1 MWLAA
6 AKHIM
11 CFHAHG
17 YEIVR
22 KDIPLSKFE
31 LEVLFTPGDIESAVA
46 RLAREIRQDYRDKNP
61 VLLGILKGCFVFMAD
76 LVRALDIPLEIE
88 FMSLSSYGPQR
99 TESSGKIQVV
109 QGLRGS
115 VRGRHV
121 VVVEDIVDTG
131 VTGDFVLRYLRR
143 RRPASVRVCALFDK
157 AARRRV
163 DVPIDYL
170 GLSVPDRFVVGY
182 GLDYD
187 ERFRY
192 LSGLYCLKE
201 DG

>member
-1 MWLAA
+1 M
-6 AKHIM
+6 
-11 CFHAHG
+11 
-17 YEIVR
+17 
-22 KDIPLSKFE
+22 SKFE
-31 LEVLFTPGDIESAVA
+31 LEVLFTPGDIESAVG
-46 RLAREIRQDYRDKNP
+46 RLAREIRRDYHDKNP
-61 VLLGILKGCFVFMAD
+61 VLVGVLKGCFVFMAD
-76 LVRALDIPLEIE
+76 LVRAVDIPLETE
-88 FMSLSSYGPQR
+88 FMSLSSYGPRR
-99 TESSGKIQVV
+99 TESSGEIQVI
-109 QGLRGS
+109 QGLRRS

-131 VTGDFVLRYLRR
+131 ITGDFVLRYLRR

-170 GLSVPDRFVVGY
+170 GFSVPDRFVVGY

>member
-1 MWLAA
+1 MT
-6 AKHIM
+6 
-11 CFHAHG
+11 
-17 YEIVR
+17 R
-22 KDIPLSKFE
+22 RDIPLSQFQ
-31 LEVLFTPGDIESAVA
+31 LEALFTPGDIESAVA

-88 FMSLSSYGPQR
+88 FMSLSSYGPRR

-131 VTGDFVLRYLRR
+131 ITGDSVLRYLRR
-143 RRPASVRVCALFDK
+143 KRPASIRVCALFDK

-170 GLSVPDRFVVGY
+170 GFSVPDRFVVGY

-192 LSGLYCLKE
+192 LSGLYFLKE

>member
-1 MWLAA
+1 M
-6 AKHIM
+6 I
-11 CFHAHG
+11 
-17 YEIVR
+17 R
-22 KDIPLSKFE
+22 KDTPMPGFE
-31 LEVLFTPGDIESAVA
+31 LEVLFTPAEIESAVV
-46 RLAREIRQDYRDKNP
+46 RLAQEVRQDYRDKNP
-61 VLLGILKGCFVFMAD
+61 VLLGVLKGCFVFMAD
-76 LVRALDIPLEIE
+76 LVRALDMPLEIE
-88 FMSLSSYGPQR
+88 FICLSSYGQGR
-99 TESSGKIQVV
+99 IESAGEIHVI
-109 QGLRGS
+109 QGLRRS

-131 VTGDFVLRYLRR
+131 ITGDFVLRYLGR

-157 AARRRV
+157 GARRRV

-192 LSGLYCLKE
+192 LAGLYRLKE

>member
-1 MWLAA
+1 M
-6 AKHIM
+6 
-11 CFHAHG
+11 
-17 YEIVR
+17 
-22 KDIPLSKFE
+22 PLSQFQ

-46 RLAREIRQDYRDKNP
+46 RLAQEIRQDYHDKNP
-61 VLLGILKGCFVFMAD
+61 VLLGVLNGCFVFMAD
-76 LVRALDIPLEIE
+76 LVRALDMPLEIE
-88 FMSLSSYGPQR
+88 FMSVSSYGPGRAQ
-99 TESSGKIQVV
+99 SSGKIELV
-109 QGLRGS
+109 QGLRRS
-115 VRGRHV
+115 VWGRHV

-131 VTGDFVLRYLRR
+131 TTVDFVLRYLRR
-143 RRPASVRVCALFDK
+143 RRPASIRVCALFDK

-170 GLSVPDRFVVGY
+170 GFSVPDRFVVGY

-201 DG
+201 DS

>member
-1 MWLAA
+1 MSG
-6 AKHIM
+6 
-11 CFHAHG
+11 FQ
-17 YEIVR
+17 
-22 KDIPLSKFE
+22 
-31 LEVLFTPGDIESAVA
+31 LEVLFTPGDIQSAIA
-46 RLAREIRQDYRDKNP
+46 RLAQEIRQDYRHKNP
-61 VLLGILKGCFVFMAD
+61 VLLGLLKGCFVFMAD
-76 LVRALDIPLEIE
+76 LVRALDMPLEIE
-88 FMSLSSYGPQR
+88 FVSLSSYGPGR
-99 TESSGKIQVV
+99 TLSSGQIQVI
-109 QGLRGS
+109 QGLRRS

-131 VTGDFVLRYLRR
+131 ITGDFVLRYLRR

-157 AARRRV
+157 GARRRV
-163 DVPIDYL
+163 DVPIDYI

-187 ERFRY
+187 ERLRY